1 MNVPEMVNSD
11 ATPAQSPAAGPEGS
25 AAIDVAHLIKLYKT
39 TRAVDDVSF
48 RIARGSITGL
58 LGGNGAGKTT
68 TIAMIM
74 GLVLP
79 TSGRVQVL
87 GHAMPEQS
95 AEVLGRMNF
104 ESPYVDMPM
113 RLTVRQNLTIFGR
126 LYAVKNL
133 AERIE
138 QLASDLDLKDFLDR
152 ANGKLSAGQKTRVA
166 LAKALINQP
175 ELLLL
180 DEPTASLDPDTADW
194 VRQHLQDYRKAHD
207 ATILLASH
215 NMLEVERLC
224 DRVIIMKRGRIED
237 DDSPDQIMAR
247 YNRTTLEEVFLDVAR
262 GRTQGGDAMSEIAAH
277 RGISAHRIQAM
288 VLRYWYLLMSSWPR
302 LLELIYWPALQ
313 IITWGFLQ
321 NYISQNDS
329 FFARAGGTLI
339 GAVILWD
346 ILFRGQLGFSI
357 SFLEE
362 MWARNLGNLMMSPLK
377 PIEFLISLMI
387 MSLIRLAIGVIPM
400 TLLALFFFDFNFF
413 AIGLP
418 LIAFFCNLIF
428 TSWSVGIFVSGLVL
442 RNGLGAE
449 SIVWTLM
456 FGLMPLACIYYPV
469 AVLPG
474 WLQAIAWTL
483 PPTYVFE
490 GMRALLIDRVFRAD
504 LMVWSLGINAVLF
517 VASFAIFLALLR
529 SAKHHGSLLG
539 GGE

>member
-1 MNVPEMVNSD
+1 
-11 ATPAQSPAAGPEGS
+11 
-25 AAIDVAHLIKLYKT
+25 
-39 TRAVDDVSF
+39 
-48 RIARGSITGL
+48 
-58 LGGNGAGKTT
+58 
-68 TIAMIM
+68 
-74 GLVLP
+74 
-79 TSGRVQVL
+79 
-87 GHAMPEQS
+87 
-95 AEVLGRMNF
+95 
-104 ESPYVDMPM
+104 
-113 RLTVRQNLTIFGR
+113 
-126 LYAVKNL
+126 
-133 AERIE
+133 
-138 QLASDLDLKDFLDR
+138 
-152 ANGKLSAGQKTRVA
+152 
-166 LAKALINQP
+166 
-175 ELLLL
+175 
-180 DEPTASLDPDTADW
+180 
-194 VRQHLQDYRKAHD
+194 
-207 ATILLASH
+207 
-215 NMLEVERLC
+215 
-224 DRVIIMKRGRIED
+224 
-237 DDSPDQIMAR
+237 
-247 YNRTTLEEVFLDVAR
+247 
-262 GRTQGGDAMSEIAAH
+262 MSELAMH
-277 RGISAHRIQAM
+277 ERGIALHRINAM

-321 NYISQNDS
+321 SSIAQNDS

-428 TSWSVGIFVSGLVL
+428 TSWSIGIFVSGLVL

-469 AVLPG
+469 DVLPG
-474 WLQAIAWTL
+474 WLQHVAWML

-490 GMRALLIDRVFRAD
+490 GMPSLFIDHLFYPD
-504 LMVWSLGINAVLF
+504 LMLWSLAMNAVLF
-517 VASFAIFLALLR
+517 IASFAIFLALLR
-529 SAKHHGSLLG
+529 SARRHGSLLG